1 MESKNSEN
9 VHLVVSGGIGVGKT
23 TFCKNIS
30 ENFNNIKPFFEP
42 VENNEYLNLFYED
55 KYKYSFPMQIY
66 LLNYRFQQHQKIM
79 NTTFSIQDRCIYED
93 TIFAKMLYEG
103 VFMEK
108 LDYET
113 YKHLFSNMSSFL
125 KQPDL
130 IIYLD
135 VKPEIALRRI
145 KNRNRDCEKNITLE
159 YITSLHKGYENWI
172 KDIETKI
179 PVLRIPWDSFIPI
192 DEVVE
197 SINCILKNNNKNTIS
212 KKE

>member
-1 MESKNSEN
+1 MESKISEN

-30 ENFNNIKPFFEP
+30 ENFNIKPFFEP

-66 LLNYRFQQHQKIM
+66 LLNHRFQQHQKIM

-179 PVLRIPWDSFIPI
+179 PVLRIPWDPFIPI